1 MDKHIIIYNNNLL
14 ISYLFADSQ
23 QLLLNS
29 GIPEESFQSL
39 QQPQQEMLNNIL
51 DDVDSGE
58 PFQENIAD
66 DENAEIVLPLE
77 VSIL

>member
-1 MDKHIIIYNNNLL
+1 M
-14 ISYLFADSQ
+14 YLCTDSQ

-58 PFQENIAD
+58 PFQESIARD
-66 DENAEIVLPLE
+66 ANVEIVLPLE
-77 VSIL
+77 VRILLYQIYIQKI